1 MLAPVQNPV
10 AAAPPHPEALLQ
22 AAKQVQEIIGHTEP
36 ILLNKTVNRVRREV
50 PIPHKDTLHCVVRTI
65 FEMVTSDT
73 IDNHEHDCSR
83 HARCGETYADIMS
96 ALRLVV
102 PTFDTEGDRTA
113 TFTRILLNVT
123 QDTFEAWCG
132 KFSNADVTG
141 TSGIEDKLIALVSFI
156 GHLYVRRVVAAR
168 VMAQV
173 VHDLIGV
180 RDRMPE
186 EPLVRCVCELMQ
198 CIGQAIDANKQGNT
212 LMTQFLARLSNLAA
226 SRKATTQEPVYS
238 QEIRETI
245 RAVHEARFQNWPA
258 RAGTQVLVQYLIV
271 SEEDAIDA
279 WRDLKKSEQLPPDQ
293 MHLTSPNI
301 VDDYGQHLRIVG
313 VISHRPIAI
322 LLNVTTLGESVLKT
336 RIADSTKIH
345 TDRLMVFK
353 PSGELLESDEMA
365 GADAP

>member
-1 MLAPVQNPV
+1 MLAPVQNPD
-10 AAAPPHPEALLQ
+10 AAAPPRPEALHQ
-22 AAKQVQEIIGHTEP
+22 AAQQVQEIIGHTEP
-36 ILLNKTVNRVRREV
+36 ILLNNTVNRVRREV
-50 PIPHKDTLHCVVRTI
+50 PIPHKDTLHCVVRAI

-132 KFSNADVTG
+132 KFSSADVAG
-141 TSGIEDKLIALVSFI
+141 TSGIEDKLIALVSFT

-198 CIGQAIDANKQGNT
+198 CIGQAIDANKQGNI
-212 LMTQFLARLSNLAA
+212 MTQFLARLSNLAA

-313 VISHRPIAI
+313 VISHRTIAI
-322 LLNVTTLGESVLKT
+322 LLNVTTLAESAMKT
-336 RIADSTKIH
+336 RIADSTNIH

-353 PSGELLESDEMA
+353 PTGELLESDEMA
-365 GADAP
+365 GAAVP